1 MKLLVTTAAAAVFG
15 AGMAFAAGNL
25 AEIDGDASGD
35 ISLTEAQTYDPSVTA
50 EAFAGFDVDADG
62 VLNDVEFASWEAEM
76 TSTTGQGDADI
87 DADADLGVD
96 TDLGVDSDLGA
107 DSDLDTD
114 YDADVDIDAGAD
126 LDLE

>member
-1 MKLLVTTAAAAVFG
+1 MKLLVTTAAAAVLG
-15 AGMAFAAGNL
+15 AGMAFAGGNL

-50 EAFAGFDVDADG
+50 EAFAGFDVDGDG
-62 VLNDVEFASWEAEM
+62 VLDDVEFASWEAEM
-76 TSTTGQGDADI
+76 TSATGQGDADI

-96 TDLGVDSDLGA
+96 SDLGA
-107 DSDLDTD
+107 DSELDTD
-114 YDADVDIDAGAD
+114 YDADVDIDAGAG